1 MSLAEALLFISSL
14 HLGYLQPTQRSQLW
28 CERVSFVEQVRVN
41 IAEKNEAE
49 ETKEEGEG
57 GGEEEGEGK

>member
-1 MSLAEALLFISSL
+1 M
-14 HLGYLQPTQRSQLW
+14 
-28 CERVSFVEQVRVN
+28 RVN